1 MALPMEQNRSLHD
14 EHEGISSIAGQK
26 PSCTATTHSLAKK
39 PLDGDTPV
47 VTTSLA
53 QQTHPSVTAPPSAAQ
68 TPTKR
73 DKPEDTPAVAAICD
87 SSDSI
92 SRIHASSPQAAQPRN
107 EVAGNTPSNHHI
119 KSGPP
124 SISSV
129 EAPTSSDG
137 AAGIM
142 SSPSGDSAQAVSVS
156 PAEEPQSPGKA
167 AYTSSS
173 NPAIDQAPLDRII
186 AGLENLCRDP
196 AAWHLSGPGRAV
208 SALAKNLDLAV
219 MEPMLSMFAVKYNK
233 ILCRER
239 VLMWLA
245 SVDVL
250 PIIKQWKADCYDDI

>member
-1 MALPMEQNRSLHD
+1 MALPLEQKRSPQN
-14 EHEGISSIAGQK
+14 EHEDMSSTAGQK
-26 PSCTATTHSLAKK
+26 QSRTATSHSVASK
-39 PLDGDTPV
+39 PLDGDTPDS
-47 VTTSLA
+47 TTSPA
-53 QQTHPSVTAPPSAAQ
+53 QQTHSSVTAPPSAAQ

-73 DKPEDTPAVAAICD
+73 DKPEDTLAVTAVCD

-92 SRIHASSPQAAQPRN
+92 PSTHASSSQAAQPHK
-107 EVAGNTPSNHHI
+107 EVAGITPLDHHI